1 MERKEGRQEGIETVE
16 GREKEGGRER
26 ERDSERKDVADG
38 EQQAQSF

>member
-26 ERDSERKDVADG
+26 ETLKGRM
-38 EQQAQSF
+38 